1 MSYSVDANI
10 FLYASDRDSSCH
22 ASAQQFL
29 QSCTINSEP
38 WYVAWPTLMAYLR
51 VATHPR
57 VFSHPLPPQEA
68 LGNIQALLQLPHVR
82 PLSEADGFFE
92 VYREVARDFPV
103 RGNLVPDAHLAAL
116 LRQHDVLKLY
126 TMDRDFRKFDFLDV
140 RNPLE

>member
-10 FLYASDRDSSCH
+10 FLYASDRNSSYH
-22 ASAQQFL
+22 PSALEFL
-29 QSCTINSEP
+29 QSCTINPEP
-38 WYVAWPTLMAYLR
+38 WYVAWTTLMAYLR

-68 LGNIQALLQLPHVR
+68 LRNIHALLQLPHVR

-92 VYREVARDFPV
+92 IYQEVTQDFPV
-103 RGNLVPDAHLAAL
+103 RGNLVPDAQLAAL

-126 TMDRDFRKFDFLDV
+126 TVDRDFRKFDFLEV
-140 RNPLE
+140 RNPLK